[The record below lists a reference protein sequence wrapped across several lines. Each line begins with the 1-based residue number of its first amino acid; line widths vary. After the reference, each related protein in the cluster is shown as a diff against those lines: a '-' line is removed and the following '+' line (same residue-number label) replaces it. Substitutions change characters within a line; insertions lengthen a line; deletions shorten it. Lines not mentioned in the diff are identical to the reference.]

1 MDAILRG
8 YAVNEPT
15 WFYLSFLLIC
25 AVFVRFQRLW
35 SLRNLDLLALLL
47 VSPGLLVVRH
57 YPAAGYCWLF
67 VTTGWLLVR
76 MLCDPGVVRRPRLE
90 PNMNAAGLAF
100 LCGAAFLFLS
110 TKVFTELP
118 PASTVE
124 SVRRADEL
132 LTGQPQTLP
141 PAPSLVESPPGPV
154 PSLVAAPVVLA
165 SKGLAGSYPDGKAP
179 EANANGAATSI
190 ETWASRTVALLS
202 HLAVLSALV
211 LIGARLYGDRD
222 MGVAMGTLY
231 MLLPC
236 TAFDVQKVAH
246 VLPAAFV
253 LWAILCFR
261 SPIKAGMFLGLA
273 SGTLFFPIFL
283 LPLWA
288 LFYGGRGAVRFL
300 ASVVGTAGVL
310 LAGLVPLS
318 GGAPELLRRMLGY
331 IEWRELQL
339 RVVDSG
345 PGFWSSFEPA
355 YRIPVIVS
363 FVLMLAVVS
372 VLPRKK
378 HLGHLIAYSAAI
390 TLGTQFWYTQQGG
403 VYVLWYLPLVLLI
416 VFRPG
421 VHALE
426 ALEAKPLAAP
436 SAATPP
442 LGLQAVAYGRGLGRP
457 VNTLFR

>member
-1 MDAILRG
+1 M
-8 YAVNEPT
+8 
-15 WFYLSFLLIC
+15 
-25 AVFVRFQRLW
+25 
-35 SLRNLDLLALLL
+35 
-47 VSPGLLVVRH
+47 
-57 YPAAGYCWLF
+57 
-67 VTTGWLLVR
+67 
-76 MLCDPGVVRRPRLE
+76 
-90 PNMNAAGLAF
+90 
-100 LCGAAFLFLS
+100 
-110 TKVFTELP
+110 
-118 PASTVE
+118 
-124 SVRRADEL
+124 
-132 LTGQPQTLP
+132 
-141 PAPSLVESPPGPV
+141 
-154 PSLVAAPVVLA
+154 
-165 SKGLAGSYPDGKAP
+165 
-179 EANANGAATSI
+179 
-190 ETWASRTVALLS
+190 ALLS

-261 SPIKAGMFLGLA
+261 SPVKAGMFLGLA

-300 ASVVGTAGVL
+300 ASVAGTAGVL

-331 IEWRELQL
+331 VEWRELQL

-345 PGFWSSFEPA
+345 PGFWSNFEPA

-363 FVLMLAVVS
+363 FLLMLAVVS
-372 VLPRKK
+372 VWPRKK

-426 ALEAKPLAAP
+426 ALEARPLATP
-436 SAATPP
+436 TAAVPP
-442 LGLQAVAYGRGLGRP
+442 RGCKRSHTAGDLADRSTRCSVDGIVRDSGIFPGDRVDPGRKGRNWLGRALIIFNLQLIRKP
-457 VNTLFR
+457 SDACASLVYRRVAEQAQPGFRRGCYPKTL

>member
-57 YPAAGYCWLF
+57 YPAAGYSWLF

-76 MLCDPGVVRRPRLE
+76 MLCDPAVERRPRLE

-100 LCGAAFLFLS
+100 LCGASFLFLS
-110 TKVFTELP
+110 TKVFTEEP

-132 LTGQPQTLP
+132 LTGQSPTPP
-141 PAPSLVESPPGPV
+141 PAPVRVESPPGPV

-165 SKGLAGSYPDGKAP
+165 SKGLASREDSAEKSDASGSTTA
-179 EANANGAATSI
+179 I
-190 ETWASRTVALLS
+190 ELWASRTVALLA

-236 TAFDVQKVAH
+236 TAFDVQRVAH
-246 VLPAAFV
+246 VLPAAFL

-288 LFYGGRGAVRFL
+288 FFYGGRGALRFL
-300 ASVVGTAGVL
+300 AAVGGTAGVL

-331 IEWRELQL
+331 VEWRELQL

-345 PGFWSSFEPA
+345 PGFWSNFEPA

-363 FVLMLAVVS
+363 FVLMLAAVS
-372 VLPRKK
+372 VWPRKK

-426 ALEAKPLAAP
+426 ALETRTVAMP
-436 SAATPP
+436 SAQSSSP
-442 LGLQAVAYGRGLGRP
+442 GLQAVAYVRMPIRP
-457 VNTLFR
+457 GNTLFR